1 MQKRRKRNRQG
12 PVQAKTPQVGQQAGK
27 EMQRTEGPTQPLPV
41 ISRLIFEGFLTRYQL
56 SMLEVAQEAGVRLLT
71 IWRVMRDL
79 PVSEQQAAQVHAALE
94 RLAGVPYRG
103 RIRLHAAGDA
113 LRAAAPDTRNSQKT
127 GNDR

>member
-1 MQKRRKRNRQG
+1 MRKRRKRDRQG
-12 PVQAKTPQVGQQAGK
+12 QAQGKTAERARQAG
-27 EMQRTEGPTQPLPV
+27 EGTQRVEEATQPLPV
-41 ISRLIFEGFLTRYQL
+41 IARLVFEGFLARYQL

-71 IWRVMRDL
+71 VWRVMRDL
-79 PVSEQQAAQVHAALE
+79 PVSEQQAAQVYAALE